1 LNYSSHHLNES
12 FSHIYVEK
20 SIAGSKS
27 VLTLKNKFPKAKIVE
42 IGHYKDVFNRPS
54 QEYREQKKSLSLI
67 LARKEEPYL
76 YKGSQFSDDF
86 GFENFFYTPS
96 MLNCLYDCEYC
107 YLQGMYQ
114 SANIVLF
121 TNTEDFFTQLK
132 PYLDKPTL
140 VAISYDTDLLAF
152 DPLNQVSQWLS
163 FASKQ
168 ENLNIEL
175 RTKSANY
182 RPLQKLNP
190 NDRVTLAWT
199 LSPQSIID
207 RYEHKTPSLQKRL
220 NAIKTLSGAGWRVR
234 ICFDPMLD
242 VKNFSSIYEPFVDE
256 VFSELDASRLSEC
269 TIGTFRIGNKH
280 LKNIKKMQHSAL
292 AFYPYTIQN
301 EMALYPEKRNSYL
314 INSIKDIVLQHMP
327 IEKVRTWQEQ

>member
-1 LNYSSHHLNES
+1 LSYSSHHLNES

-20 SIAGSKS
+20 SIIDSNN
-27 VLTLKNKFPKAKIVE
+27 VLIVKKKFPRAKIVE
-42 IGHYKDVFNRPS
+42 IEHYKDVFNRPS

-76 YKGSQFSDDF
+76 YRGSQFSDDF

-114 SANIVLF
+114 SASIVLF
-121 TNTEDFFTQLK
+121 TNTEDFFAQLK
-132 PYLDKPTL
+132 PYLEKPTL

-152 DPLNQVSQWLS
+152 DPLNQVEQWLN
-163 FASKQ
+163 FASIEQ
-168 ENLNIEL
+168 NLHIEL

-182 RPLQKLNP
+182 RPLQKLEP

-220 NAIKTLSGAGWRVR
+220 DAIKVLSDAGWRVR

-242 VKNFSSIYEPFVDE
+242 VEDFDAIYKPFVDK
-256 VFSELDASRLSEC
+256 VFSELDADKLSEC

-292 AFYPYTIQN
+292 AFYPYVIQN
-301 EMALYPEKRNSYL
+301 DMALYPQDRNSYL
-314 INSIKDIVLQHMP
+314 INSIKSKVIKHMP
-327 IEKVRTWQEQ
+327 IQKVRTWQEQ

>member
-1 LNYSSHHLNES
+1 MKTSSHHLNDR

-20 SIAGSKS
+20 SLLHSKD
-27 VLTLKNKFPKAKIVE
+27 VLTIKTKFPKATIVE
-42 IGHYKDVFNRPS
+42 IEHYKDVFNRTS

-67 LARKEEPYL
+67 LAKKENPFL
-76 YKGSQFSDDF
+76 YKGSNFSDDF

-121 TNTEDFFTQLK
+121 VNTEDFFAQLQEH
-132 PYLDKPTL
+132 LNKPTL

-152 DPLNQVSQWLS
+152 DPLNQVTQWLN
-163 FASKQ
+163 FAQIQ
-168 ENLNIEL
+168 ENMHIEL

-182 RPLQKLNP
+182 RPLQKLKP
-190 NDRVTLAWT
+190 NDRVTIAWT
-199 LSPQSIID
+199 LSPQSVIEK
-207 RYEHKTPSLQKRL
+207 YEHKTPSLKNRL
-220 NAIKTLSGAGWRVR
+220 NAIKILSEAGWKIR

-242 VKNFSSIYEPFVDE
+242 IENFSEIYEPFVDE
-256 VFSELDASRLSEC
+256 VFSEIEADKLSQC

-292 AFYPYTIQN
+292 AFYPYEIKN
-301 EMALYPEKRNSYL
+301 DMALYPKKRNTFL
-314 INSIKDIVLQHMP
+314 IETIEKIVLTYMSKD
-327 IEKVRTWQEQ
+327 KVRVWQEQ